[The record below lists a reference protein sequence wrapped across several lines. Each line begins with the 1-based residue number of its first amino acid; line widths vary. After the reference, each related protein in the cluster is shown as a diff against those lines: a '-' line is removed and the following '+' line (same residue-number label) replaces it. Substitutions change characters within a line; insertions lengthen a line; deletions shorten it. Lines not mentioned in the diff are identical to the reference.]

1 MSVVERL
8 RVGMPTDRAFGWAMT
23 VIITVIAFVIRVVNL
38 GYPNKIV
45 FDETYYA
52 KDAYSLLR
60 WGYERNWPDSAN
72 DSIAAGNLHSVIQ
85 GMDACTKDC
94 SAFIVHPQVGK
105 WLIASGEWLFGMNAF
120 GWRFASL
127 VFGSLL
133 ILITIRLVRRISR
146 STLIG
151 GLAGL
156 LLAFDG
162 LAFVM
167 SRIALLDIFLAV
179 FIMAAIAC
187 LVADRDWFRNRLAD
201 HLVGRGLADLNGQF
215 GPALWIRPWRIAAG
229 ICFGLAIGTKWN
241 ALYPLAAFALL
252 SLAWDVGAR
261 RVAGAGVRSS
271 WAIIRD
277 GVPAFVSLVVL
288 SVIIYV
294 ATWASWLAGSKG
306 YLRDWG
312 QKHPDSL
319 SVRLLGDPLAS
330 LLAYNQAML
339 NFHTGDGIADATHPY
354 DAKPSG
360 WLILSRVIGIDAVLD
375 IPGGSDGCPVG
386 AEKCYRVI
394 TGLGTPALWWAAVI
408 ALVAALILWIGGR
421 DWRFGIPVVGV
432 LSNWL
437 PWFQYTDRPQF
448 LFYAITIIPFS
459 VMAVALVLGRLLG
472 DGSDLREPDPAVAA
486 PRPARAARGR
496 PAHARGEPA
505 RARFDVLSAGQLPL
519 DRRALAAIAI
529 GAFVALVGANFAF
542 IYPILTDAVLTYQ
555 QWQARMWIRGW
566 I

>member
-1 MSVVERL
+1 
-8 RVGMPTDRAFGWAMT
+8 MPTDRAFGWAMT